1 MRFQYD
7 GRGEEEDCG
16 KKNVHGWRESVT
28 KVQFGGIHSS
38 RQKKLLKRN
47 RGVSF
52 GETGRKISEKMIR
65 KLSGCYTFDKELE
78 PRIVG
83 NEKIGRK
90 SVRR

>member
-1 MRFQYD
+1 MRQKKCTWVE
-7 GRGEEEDCG
+7 GERNQG
-16 KKNVHGWRESVT
+16 AVWR
-28 KVQFGGIHSS
+28 HSFL
-38 RQKKLLKRN
+38 QTKKLLKRN
-47 RGVSF
+47 HGVSF

-90 SVRR
+90 SVGR